1 VEKPSIR
8 RRLSDTQD
16 GPADRLDDAQAVK
29 APRPSGYRFSGLQ
42 GRVIYALGSAIVS
55 GRFAPGELL
64 PREADLMAEFQAS
77 RPSLREALKVLAAK
91 GLIEMRQRVGTRV
104 RPRDLWNMF
113 DSDILAW
120 HLGVNGENTGQGD
133 AMLRDLIELRQV
145 IEPAAARYAASRAR
159 IDDLRRIQQALG
171 AMAEA
176 TGDLSAY
183 AVADVE
189 FHMAVL
195 AASHNSLLAR
205 FAHLVADFLHVSFH
219 IQQQALNEHDNRIED
234 DLRQHKVIF
243 EAINGGDGEEAAS
256 AMLRV
261 ILNGKVS
268 LLAAIEGRS

>member
-1 VEKPSIR
+1 MEKLSTR
-8 RRLSDTQD
+8 RRTPEIAEGS
-16 GPADRLDDAQAVK
+16 GERVEEIQANT
-29 APRPSGYRFSGLQ
+29 APRPSGYRLSGLQ

-64 PREADLMAEFQAS
+64 PREADLIAEFQAS

-113 DSDILAW
+113 DSDVLAW
-120 HLGVNGENTGQGD
+120 HLGTTGEGPANGDTI
-133 AMLRDLIELRQV
+133 LRDLIELRQV
-145 IEPAAARYAASRAR
+145 IEPAAARYAATRAR
-159 IDDLRRIQQALG
+159 IEDLRRMQQALG
-171 AMAEA
+171 AMAAA
-176 TGDLSAY
+176 TGDLAAY
-183 AVADVE
+183 ACADVE

-195 AASHNSLLAR
+195 AASQNILLAR
-205 FAHLVADFLHVSFH
+205 FAHLVADFLHLSFS

-234 DLRQHKVIF
+234 DLRQHWVIF
-243 EAINGGDGEEAAS
+243 DAINGGDGEEAAS

-261 ILNGKVS
+261 ILNGKIS